1 MDDLFSVTKDITVED
16 LVKAYEIGVFPWPH
30 EDVPDMIPWFS
41 PRKRGV
47 LFFDDFHISKSNK
60 KLLKK
65 KNFNVT
71 FCKAF
76 EDVIKNCASVKRKG
90 EPGTWI
96 NDSIVETYIELFKQQ
111 KAYSVEVWS
120 PYEKLIGGMYGV
132 ISKKYL
138 SGESMFFFESG
149 ASKCALISLVE
160 KLKSLGLSYL
170 DTQMV
175 SPLVQTFGGVEI
187 NREDFVKMIIGGRI
201 IDSVEKP
208 FFQELMS

>member
-1 MDDLFSVTKDITVED
+1 MDDLFSVTKSITTDD
-16 LVKAYEIGVFPWPH
+16 LVKAYEIGIFPWPH
-30 EDVPDMIPWFS
+30 EDVPNLIPWFS

-47 LFFDDFHISKSNK
+47 LFFDQFHISKSNK
-60 KLLKK
+60 KNFKK

-76 EDVIKNCASVKRKG
+76 EEVIKNCALVKRKG
-90 EPGTWI
+90 EQGTWI
-96 NDSIVETYIELFKQQ
+96 NENIIEAYIKLFNQK

-120 PYEKLIGGMYGV
+120 PHNKLIGGMYGV

-149 ASKCALISLVE
+149 ASKFALVSLVD

-187 NREDFVKMIIGGRI
+187 PREDFVKMIIGGKI
-201 IDSVEKP
+201 IDSADKP
-208 FFQELMS
+208 FFEELIS